1 MADCEAFRTEKTH
14 CSATAAVAQT
24 HNLESNRIGAGCSSE
39 KSTHNTPHQTGQSC
53 SGWLLA
59 ESAPLYA
66 GNRPTE
72 RPKTTNTDENAF
84 TVHTNT
90 AARSDGK
97 ASVVVEAQPAQC
109 QWPAS
114 QKHGSRKKMNQK
126 MSVRVAPQSTRLEKL
141 HFRTE
146 NSILHRGK
154 LSQSLQLTF
163 NFNYVPFSTV
173 SG

>member
-90 AARSDGK
+90 AASSDGK

-114 QKHGSRKKMNQK
+114 QKHGSRKKNEPKNVSQG
-126 MSVRVAPQSTRLEKL
+126 STSIDPIGKTAFSHRKL
-141 HFRTE
+141 DSSPWKTIAITTAH
-146 NSILHRGK
+146 
-154 LSQSLQLTF
+154 
-163 NFNYVPFSTV
+163 V
-173 SG
+173 